1 MTGRKRALV
10 TNDDG
15 FDAPGLRVLAMT
27 ARDLGLEVVV
37 AAPAVQF
44 SGSSAS
50 IVAGLEDRDRIA
62 LERRPL
68 EGLDDVLTYAVGAA
82 PGLIALIAAFGAF
95 GDPPDVVLSG
105 VNHGANVGRAI
116 LHSGTVGAALTAGI
130 NGSRGLAVSL
140 DVGLVAEFHLKP
152 QATEPRWST
161 AADLA
166 GRVVP
171 FLLEQRPGTVLNL
184 NVPDR
189 DPDDVAAL
197 RSAPLAE
204 FGIVQ
209 TTMTEH
215 ADDHI
220 RLTVTDKSDPPAPG
234 TDAALLAEGHAVV
247 TAVRSVHETDQPA
260 LDPLVDAVASASAT
274 APE

>member
-1 MTGRKRALV
+1 MSPAPARALV

-15 FDAPGLRVLAMT
+15 IDAPGLRALA
-27 ARDLGLEVVV
+27 AAIRDLGLEVVV
-37 AAPAVQF
+37 AAPAVQS

-50 IVAGLEDRDRIA
+50 IIAGLEHRDRIA
-62 LERRPL
+62 LDRRRL
-68 EGLDDVLTYAVGAA
+68 DGLDDVLAYAVGAA
-82 PGLIALIAAFGAF
+82 PGMIALIAAHGAF
-95 GDPPDVVLSG
+95 GDPPDIVLSG

-130 NGSRGLAVSL
+130 NDSRGLAVSL
-140 DVGLVAEFHLKP
+140 DVGLAIEFHHQTP
-152 QATEPRWST
+152 AVDPHWAT
-161 AADLA
+161 AAELA

-189 DPDDVAAL
+189 EPGDVAGL
-197 RSAPLAE
+197 RAGPLAD

-209 TTMTEH
+209 TTMSEH

-220 RLTVTDKSDPPAPG
+220 RLTVTDASEGPQPG
-234 TDAALLAEGHAVV
+234 TDAALLAEGYAVV
-247 TAVRSVHETDQPA
+247 TALTSVSAAASPA
-260 LDPLVDAVASASAT
+260 LDPLLD
-274 APE
+274 